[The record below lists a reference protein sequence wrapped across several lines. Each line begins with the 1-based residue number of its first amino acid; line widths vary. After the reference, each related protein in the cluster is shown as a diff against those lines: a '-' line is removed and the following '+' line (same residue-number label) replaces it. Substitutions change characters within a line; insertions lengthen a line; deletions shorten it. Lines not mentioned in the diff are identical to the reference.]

1 LVIKTI
7 GVGGDYTDFNLAV
20 LALQALGVGGIVE
33 DYEFRIISS
42 FNNITASP
50 VGFVCPNGFTISFI
64 NENPPLGNP
73 LNGHKI
79 TCATTPYIRTYADV
93 QGRGELIFDGLYLKE
108 NGVGLSLLTIVIPQ
122 ETFAYAQ
129 WKDRKTVIKN
139 CMFDAGK
146 NVQIALNCRSAEYS
160 LWELSNLKIWGHTA
174 LGLVFENAG
183 VVQNPGETTKFIEN
197 ITVFNEVNNCVGI
210 RSNVA
215 GDAGSDD
222 TRYSNVVVANDGIAV
237 GTVCW
242 DSGILPGRII
252 VNNCASSDA
261 TCPLVYGT
269 GNIRNIVPAN
279 EFKSLDDTNSDFLEL
294 KETADFSGVPLSVD
308 IGDTVSLNSF
318 LSGTGQLYQTGTTT
332 ISAWNTEDIAGNQ
345 RPDAD
350 GKVSIGAHEQTEISS
365 YSWNFDDGKSSVSK
379 NPSVFYTTPGFKTI
393 SLTLVYKDGSTET
406 VTKVD
411 YIEVRGYNIGFIG
424 NPTSGPAPLKVKF
437 ETTFE
442 PL

>member
-1 LVIKTI
+1 
-7 GVGGDYTDFNLAV
+7 
-20 LALQALGVGGIVE
+20 
-33 DYEFRIISS
+33 
-42 FNNITASP
+42 
-50 VGFVCPNGFTISFI
+50 
-64 NENPPLGNP
+64 
-73 LNGHKI
+73 
-79 TCATTPYIRTYADV
+79 
-93 QGRGELIFDGLYLKE
+93 
-108 NGVGLSLLTIVIPQ
+108 
-122 ETFAYAQ
+122 
-129 WKDRKTVIKN
+129 
-139 CMFDAGK
+139 MFDAGK